1 MAVKT
6 SVNTRA
12 CNALIE
18 VLHQTEKISFSKDE
32 INISEKKNIGAPV
45 VCSIEAHKG
54 NGDPLPVKGQA
65 YVYHDLVVV
74 CIETVRRKLMEP
86 IYPHHY
92 EYLSY

>member
-1 MAVKT
+1 MAIKT
-6 SVNTRA
+6 SLNARA
-12 CNALIE
+12 CNAFIE
-18 VLHQTEKISFSKDE
+18 ALYRTEKISFSKDE
-32 INISEKKNIGAPV
+32 INISERKKIGDPV

-54 NGDPLPVKGQA
+54 NGEPLHVKGQA

-74 CIETVRRKLMEP
+74 CIETVMRKLKEP